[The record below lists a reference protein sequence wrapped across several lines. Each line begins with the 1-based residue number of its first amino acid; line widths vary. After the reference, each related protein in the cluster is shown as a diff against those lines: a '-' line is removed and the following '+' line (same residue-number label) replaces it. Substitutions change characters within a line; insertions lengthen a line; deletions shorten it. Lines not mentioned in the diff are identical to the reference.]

1 MVPGVNDLSRSGGK
15 SQTFFPSGPELI
27 CCLQNAS
34 TGHLLRTYL
43 LQWTFFSK
51 KRHFALK
58 LLFTLCP
65 LILSSLAI
73 VGNSPIEWIGSEKTM
88 LNRSEINVISYDLS
102 HSARVHPGCTLPC
115 SKIVDHIYCPE
126 SERIRGA
133 KINIWCPTLL
143 SPVPGTTLS
152 WQTPKNMF
160 DQYIS
165 HMKQDIFWYSESLNV
180 VWAETFGHRL
190 PKFSKVFW
198 KMISFQPSNGRE
210 EKCMHLMYSISY
222 GMKILT

>member
-1 MVPGVNDLSRSGGK
+1 M
-15 SQTFFPSGPELI
+15 PSHSVI
-27 CCLQNAS
+27 
-34 TGHLLRTYL
+34 
-43 LQWTFFSK
+43 
-51 KRHFALK
+51 
-58 LLFTLCP
+58 
-65 LILSSLAI
+65 II
-73 VGNSPIEWIGSEKTM
+73 GNSPLERIGLEKTM
-88 LNRSEINVISYDLS
+88 LNRSGINVISYDLS
-102 HSARVHPGCTLPC
+102 NSSRVHPACTLPC

-152 WQTPKNMF
+152 WPTPKKY
-160 DQYIS
+160 QYIS
-165 HMKQDIFWYSESLNV
+165 EMEQDIFWYSESLNV
-180 VWAETFGHRL
+180 VFGETFGHRL

>member
-1 MVPGVNDLSRSGGK
+1 MK
-15 SQTFFPSGPELI
+15 IFFP
-27 CCLQNAS
+27 
-34 TGHLLRTYL
+34 
-43 LQWTFFSK
+43 K

-102 HSARVHPGCTLPC
+102 HSARVHPACTLPC

-152 WQTPKNMF
+152 WPTPKNTSIFEME
-160 DQYIS
+160 
-165 HMKQDIFWYSESLNV
+165 QDIFWYSEILNV
-180 VWAETFGHRL
+180 VLAETFGHRL

>member
-1 MVPGVNDLSRSGGK
+1 M
-15 SQTFFPSGPELI
+15 PSHSVI
-27 CCLQNAS
+27 
-34 TGHLLRTYL
+34 
-43 LQWTFFSK
+43 
-51 KRHFALK
+51 
-58 LLFTLCP
+58 
-65 LILSSLAI
+65 II
-73 VGNSPIEWIGSEKTM
+73 GNSPLERIGLEKTM
-88 LNRSEINVISYDLS
+88 LNRSGINVISYDLS
-102 HSARVHPGCTLPC
+102 NSSRVHPACTLPC

-143 SPVPGTTLS
+143 SPVPGTTHT
-152 WQTPKNMF
+152 WPTPKNTSIFEME
-160 DQYIS
+160 
-165 HMKQDIFWYSESLNV
+165 QDIFWYSEILNV
-180 VWAETFGHRL
+180 VLAETFGHRL

>member
-43 LQWTFFSK
+43 LQWTFFPK
-51 KRHFALK
+51 KRHFAPK
-58 LLFTLCP
+58 LLFILCL
-65 LILSSLAI
+65 LILSSL
-73 VGNSPIEWIGSEKTM
+73 ERIGLEKTM
-88 LNRSEINVISYDLS
+88 LNRSGINVISYDLS
-102 HSARVHPGCTLPC
+102 HSGRVHPACTLPC

-152 WQTPKNMF
+152 WPTPKNMLINASLIHTCKKREIPEIYLRNF
-160 DQYIS
+160 FW
-165 HMKQDIFWYSESLNV
+165 IF
-180 VWAETFGHRL
+180 R
-190 PKFSKVFW
+190 
-198 KMISFQPSNGRE
+198 
-210 EKCMHLMYSISY
+210 
-222 GMKILT
+222 KILGWEREINTAPKPSPEVAPSKMEVAPSKMEVAPS

>member
-43 LQWTFFSK
+43 LQWTFFPK
-51 KRHFALK
+51 KRHFAPK
-58 LLFTLCP
+58 LLFILCL
-65 LILSSLAI
+65 LILSSM
-73 VGNSPIEWIGSEKTM
+73 ERIGLEKTV
-88 LNRSEINVISYDLS
+88 LNRSGINVISYDLS
-102 HSARVHPGCTLPC
+102 HSARVHPACTLPC

-143 SPVPGTTLS
+143 SPVPGTTHT
-152 WQTPKNMF
+152 WPTPKKY
-160 DQYIS
+160 QYIS
-165 HMKQDIFWYSESLNV
+165 EMEQDIFWYSESLNV
-180 VWAETFGHRL
+180 VFGETFGHRL